1 MFDSSAL
8 EKQTSGSFFG
18 GKIGHDDESEGLVKD
33 CLESLARESRT
44 LHVPERERGVR
55 GEERRGEERR
65 GGGGGGGEK
74 RREETRRRGEKGRG
88 EKRREEKRRRDET
101 RTKGR
106 DRMKIREIR
115 K

>member
-65 GGGGGGGEK
+65 GEERRGGGG
-74 RREETRRRGEKGRG
+74 RGRG
-88 EKRREEKRRRDET
+88 EKRREDEEKREEERRGEKRREEET
-101 RTKGR
+101 RRDKNEGKG
-106 DRMKIREIR
+106 
-115 K
+115 